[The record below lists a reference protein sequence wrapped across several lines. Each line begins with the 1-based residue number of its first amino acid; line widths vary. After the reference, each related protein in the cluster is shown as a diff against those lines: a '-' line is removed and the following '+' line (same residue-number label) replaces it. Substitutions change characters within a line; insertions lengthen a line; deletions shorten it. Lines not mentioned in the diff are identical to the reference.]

1 MRYSSRKL
9 STDKVITTAC
19 NFWGQ
24 ISCSFQVM
32 SENILFWGKKIF
44 EIAPFFQTRPG
55 DLGKKVHACSL
66 RFSALNIWSTL
77 LPVKF
82 VLRSVFSIG
91 DNLPVNLGK
100 TIAQESI
107 KSTCCWQ
114 ALLKNAIAP
123 NVTLRCQFHKIQHG
137 EKFDHLKN
145 RKSHVLHLAGRMLI
159 CRASSTTMIVHKI
172 SF

>member
-1 MRYSSRKL
+1 MAENRELQSGKL
-9 STDKVITTAC
+9 GTGSPV
-19 NFWGQ
+19 Q
-24 ISCSFQVM
+24 SFPRAFAF
-32 SENILFWGKKIF
+32 S
-44 EIAPFFQTRPG
+44 
-55 DLGKKVHACSL
+55 LGSL
-66 RFSALNIWSTL
+66 SNLEPRSPVDEADSDIWSML

-100 TIAQESI
+100 TVAQESI

-145 RKSHVLHLAGRMLI
+145 RKSHVLYLAGRMLI
-159 CRASSTTMIVHKI
+159 WQACSTTMMVHKI
-172 SF
+172 SFYHYPCTANT